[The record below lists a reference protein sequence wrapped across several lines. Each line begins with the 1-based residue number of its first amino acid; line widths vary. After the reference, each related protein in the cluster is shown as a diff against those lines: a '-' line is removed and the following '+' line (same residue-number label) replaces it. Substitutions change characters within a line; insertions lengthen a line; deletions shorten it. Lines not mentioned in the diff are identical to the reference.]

1 MPGRDPLSERLAA
14 SGRRPGFSVRDRKTQ
29 LTLASAAAA
38 LIVLVAVIALP
49 GGGKKSSSRLG
60 ATGEESTST
69 LSETEGREVSPSTSG
84 STGSGPLTGVGGSRS
99 SGSVGSDVTNG
110 AETKK
115 LPPITAT
122 TIKIGMTYN
131 EDPGTANAAA
141 GFGGIGQVDQKRGW
155 DMVVKYLNKN
165 PPMGRKVIPV
175 FYHQTTAQIQSKGS
189 EQMEQEAC
197 ALFTKENRVF
207 MVFDGALIGGG
218 TTFHTCATKAGIPEI
233 GGAVAPTRATY
244 EKFKYLVS
252 PTDTAFDRMAE
263 YEVDQLFDGGFFSH
277 FKKVPAGYLPLVPAD
292 KKPRVG
298 LIRYDTP
305 GHKSAAKTMKAR
317 LSSHGVALCDGCEW
331 EVTYSSTNVQE
342 QLDDSTEVNAAIQ
355 GAKAK
360 GVTHMLFLGST
371 AGVRITLFFI
381 QGAEQQKYRPRLGFN
396 PEDAPT
402 AVRDLLKEQSYG
414 QFEDSMLITDNP
426 GDFDQRTA
434 AFKECKKM
442 WEEAGEE
449 FTGNSAANKED
460 QAPGWCN
467 AAWYYSAAMT
477 VAGRSLS
484 LGTWMYGVE
493 NVPPVKSA
501 SVYLIR
507 TKSGRHDGSGAVRQG
522 LWADSCKCYKPI
534 SPIIPV

>member
-1 MPGRDPLSERLAA
+1 MPAPDPLFDNVK
-14 SGRRPGFSVRDRKTQ
+14 GFNIRDRKTQ
-29 LTLASAAAA
+29 LALASAASA
-38 LIVLVAVIALP
+38 LIVIVALVALP
-49 GGGKKSSSRLG
+49 GGGKKTGSRVSANGNDTTSSLTDTTS
-60 ATGEESTST
+60 GEEAKS
-69 LSETEGREVSPSTSG
+69 SG
-84 STGSGPLTGVGGSRS
+84 ASSGSGPLGGSTGAIRS
-99 SGSVGSDVTNG
+99 SGSVGSSNLPSE
-110 AETKK
+110 AEIRK
-115 LPPITAT
+115 LAPITAT

-131 EDPGTANAAA
+131 DDPGTANAAA

-155 DMVVKYLNKN
+155 DMVVKLLNKN

-175 FYHQTTAQIQSKGS
+175 YYHQTTAQIESKGS
-189 EQMEQEAC
+189 EQLEAEAC
-197 ALFTKENRVF
+197 SLFTKDNKVF

-218 TTFHTCATKAGIPEI
+218 TTFHACATKAGIPEI

-244 EKFKYLVS
+244 KKYPYLVS

-263 YEVDQLFDGGFFSH
+263 YEVDKLFEGDFFSH
-277 FKKVPAGYLPLVPAD
+277 FKTVPTGYLPLKPAD
-292 KKPRVG
+292 GKPKVG

-305 GHKSAAKTMKAR
+305 GHKAAGKTMKER
-317 LSSHGVALCDGCEW
+317 LADRGVALCEGCEW

-402 AVRDLLKEQSYG
+402 AVRDLLKDQSYG
-414 QFEDSMLITDNP
+414 ELEDSMYITDNP
-426 GDFDQRTA
+426 GDFDSRTP

-442 WEEAGEE
+442 WEDAGEE
-449 FTGNSAANKED
+449 FSGNSAANKED

-467 AAWYYSAAMT
+467 AAWYYTAAMNT
-477 VAGRSLS
+477 AGSSLS
-484 LGTWMYGVE
+484 LPTWMHGVE

-507 TKSGRHDGSGAVRQG
+507 TKVGRHDGSGAIRRG
-522 LWADSCKCYKPI
+522 LWADSCKCYKPV
-534 SPIIPV
+534 SPIVPV